1 MYVQVLAFIYIYI
14 YKTIWQTFEQTKMR
28 AQAKQQSGKP
38 QMTKKCMVRTTAK
51 FRQIHLEKTNE
62 SIEPVF
68 GQENCNAVK
77 KSLSGYENIRNSKK
91 Q

>member
-1 MYVQVLAFIYIYI
+1 
-14 YKTIWQTFEQTKMR
+14 MR

-62 SIEPVF
+62 SIENLF
-68 GQENCNAVK
+68 LAGKQQCSEKESFWLRKHTELK
-77 KSLSGYENIRNSKK
+77 KTMKNQLEKAKFRNFLLSFKARTYN
-91 Q
+91 

>member
-1 MYVQVLAFIYIYI
+1 MCIYKCMYRFLHIYIE
-14 YKTIWQTFEQTKMR
+14 TIWHTFEQTKMR
-28 AQAKQQSGKP
+28 AQAKQQSGQP

-62 SIEPVF
+62 SIENLF
-68 GQENCNAVK
+68 LGK
-77 KSLSGYENIRNSKK
+77 KTAM